1 MRIDPD
7 DRIAGHPILA
17 IRNLLR
23 KRVFDPK
30 AVRKALKVDERE
42 AGRIIEALAAERYI
56 CNLFDENAPPDV
68 WQTTPKGSILAG
80 SHARPPITRDEA
92 KRIMGEFMTRVGV
105 VRDDDKFLYEVGR
118 VIVFGSYL
126 TEVDELNDIDL
137 IVTLRVK
144 EKFKDSYKDVLC
156 DRLDAAQAIGLRLK
170 PGVDWAPY
178 PRRGALR
185 YLRGVSRYLSFH
197 REKELKIIEN
207 GNRRMGWSD
216 PVPPHEVIYQAE
228 D

>member
-30 AVRKALKVDERE
+30 AVRKVLKVDERE
-42 AGRIIEALAAERYI
+42 AGRVIEALEAERYI

-68 WQTTPKGSILAG
+68 RQTTPKGSMLAG
-80 SHARPPITRDEA
+80 SHARPPISRDEA
-92 KRIMGEFMTRVGV
+92 KRIMDEFMTRVGV
-105 VRDDDKFLYEVGR
+105 VRDDDKFLYEAGR

-126 TEVDELNDIDL
+126 RDVDELNDIDV

-144 EKFKDSYKDVLC
+144 EKFKDRYKDVLR

-170 PGVDWAPY
+170 PDVDWAPY

-197 REKELKIIEN
+197 REDELEIIAN
-207 GNRRMGWSD
+207 ADRRRGL
-216 PVPPHEVIYQAE
+216 PNPGTPHKVIYQAE

>member
-42 AGRIIEALAAERYI
+42 AGRVIDALKAESYI

-68 WQTTPKGSILAG
+68 WQTTPKGSVLAG
-80 SHARPPITRDEA
+80 AHARPPITRNEA
-92 KRIMGEFMTRVGV
+92 ERIMDEFMTRIKT
-105 VRDDDKFLYEVGR
+105 VRDDDKFLYEVR
-118 VIVFGSYL
+118 QVIVFGSYL
-126 TEVDELNDIDL
+126 RDVDELNDIDL
-137 IVTLRVK
+137 IVKLRVK
-144 EKFKDSYKDVLC
+144 EKFKDNYRDVLR
-156 DRLDAAQAIGLRLK
+156 DRLEAAQAIGLRLK
-170 PGVDWAPY
+170 RGVDWRPY
-178 PRRGALR
+178 PRRGVLR
-185 YLRGVSRYLSFH
+185 YLQAISRYLSPH
-197 REKELKIIEN
+197 REKELEIIED

-216 PVPPHEVIYQAE
+216 PVPPHKVLYEAE